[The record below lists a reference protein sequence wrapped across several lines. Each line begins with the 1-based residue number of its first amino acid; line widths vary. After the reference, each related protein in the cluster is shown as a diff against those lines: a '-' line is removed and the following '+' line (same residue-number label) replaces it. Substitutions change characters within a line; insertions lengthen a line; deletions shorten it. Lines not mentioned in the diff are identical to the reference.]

1 MKVIQSIPINRNG
14 DLLFIKNFEQQNDK
28 LFLEYTAGIS
38 GVPFQRTEVFVD
50 QGNCLIT
57 GGNGVVLYR
66 FPIQLALKT
75 QNNEDLFV

>member
-1 MKVIQSIPINRNG
+1 MKLIQSIPINRNG

-28 LFLEYTAGIS
+28 LFLEYKSMLNDI
-38 GVPFQRTEVFVD
+38 PFMKTQVFEHE
-50 QGNCLIT
+50 GMILIT
-57 GGNGVVLYR
+57 GEDGTVLYR

>member
-28 LFLEYTAGIS
+28 LFLEYRAMINDI
-38 GVPFQRTEVFVD
+38 PFQRQQVFEH
-50 QGNCLIT
+50 QGNILIT
-57 GGNGVVLYR
+57 GDDGTVLYR
-66 FPIQLALKT
+66 FPLQLALKT